1 MIHPHKLS
9 NQVGLFIATHE
20 KADIPSLVLKYN
32 SIDGLPIAS
41 VVDQIIGR
49 RKSREKLPS
58 YFAHID
64 ILYPPS
70 INIEQTSS
78 EVTASYKAQLLLTSF
93 PNHDTIVD
101 LSGGFGIDSLAFSKI
116 FKDVIHVEPDGD
128 LQALARYNHQQLGG
142 SNISYVNQQAER
154 FLEVMSEVSAAF
166 IDPSRRKASK
176 KVYSFHDC
184 VPDVTALQTDIFRRT
199 NVLLVKA
206 SPMHDIQLALREIHN
221 VQRVVVL
228 AVDNEVR
235 ELLFLALRGFE
246 DKPILSAVNIT
257 SSNTVAIDFSI
268 ADEEL
273 AEAALDELKSYLY
286 EPNAA
291 LLKAG
296 AFKLTSR
303 RFGVGKLHVNTHLYT
318 ADSLVEDFPG
328 KIFRVISKLKGDD
341 KLVRT
346 YFPDGKA
353 NVVVRN
359 YPSTP
364 DELKK
369 KLRLRDGG
377 EKYLFGFTT
386 SSGPTLVAAER
397 VK

>member
-32 SIDGLPIAS
+32 AIDGLPISS

-49 RKSREKLPS
+49 RKAREKLPT
-58 YFAHID
+58 YFAHAD

-70 INIEQTSS
+70 INLEQTSS
-78 EVTASYKAQLLLTSF
+78 EVTAQYKAQLLSTF
-93 PNHDTIVD
+93 PDHETMVD
-101 LSGGFGIDSLAFSKI
+101 LTGGFGIDTFALSKV
-116 FKDVIHVEPDGD
+116 FEAVVHVEPDSD
-128 LQALARYNHQQLGG
+128 LQALARYNHQQLGCT
-142 SNISYVNQQAER
+142 NVTYANQQAER
-154 FLEVMSEVSAAF
+154 FLMEMSEVSAVF
-166 IDPSRRKASK
+166 IDPSRRKASR
-176 KVYSFHDC
+176 KVHSFHDC
-184 VPDVTALQTDIFRRT
+184 VPDLTALQMDIFRRT

-206 SPMHDIQLALREIHN
+206 SPMHDIQLALREIHD

-246 DKPILSAVNIT
+246 GTPIFSAVNIT
-257 SSNTVAIDFSI
+257 SSDTVAIEFAL

-273 AEAALDELKSYLY
+273 AVAKFAELKSYLY

-296 AFKLTSR
+296 AFKLTST
-303 RFGVGKLHVNTHLYT
+303 RFEVSKLHVNTHLYT
-318 ADSLVEDFPG
+318 SDKLVENFPG
-328 KIFRVISKLKGDD
+328 RIFRVIGNIKGDD
-341 KLVRT
+341 KQVRT
-346 YFPDGKA
+346 HFPEGKA
-353 NVVVRN
+353 NVAVRN

-364 DELKK
+364 DDLKK
-369 KLRLRDGG
+369 KFRLRDGG
-377 EKYLFGFTT
+377 ERYLLGFTT
-386 SSGPTLVAAER
+386 LSGPTLVAAER
-397 VK
+397 VT

>member
-20 KADIPSLVLKYN
+20 RADIPSLVLKYN

-41 VVDQIIGR
+41 VVDQIMGR

-58 YFAHID
+58 YFAHND

-78 EVTASYKAQLLLTSF
+78 EVTASYKAQLLSSF
-93 PNHDTIVD
+93 PDHDTIVD
-101 LSGGFGIDSLAFSKI
+101 LTGGLGIDSFAFSKI
-116 FKDVIHVEPDGD
+116 FKVVVHVEPDGD
-128 LQALARYNHQQLGG
+128 LQALARYNHQQLGC
-142 SNISYVNQQAER
+142 SNITYVNQLAEH
-154 FLEVMSEVSAAF
+154 FLEVTSEISAAF
-166 IDPSRRKASK
+166 IDPSRRKASR

-184 VPDVTALQTDIFRRT
+184 VPDVTTLQTAIFRQT

-246 DKPILSAVNIT
+246 AKPILSAVNIT
-257 SSNTVAIDFSI
+257 SSSTVVIDFSI

-273 AEAALDELKSYLY
+273 AEASFDELKSYLY

-296 AFKLTSR
+296 AFKLTST

-318 ADSLVEDFPG
+318 SDELVEDFPDR
-328 KIFRVISKLKGDD
+328 IFRVISRIKGDE

-377 EKYLFGFTT
+377 EKYLLGFTA

-397 VK
+397 VI